1 MLNLIIASTYL
12 HKGSK
17 KHPPPCGKHAKSQQL
32 IFIRDENE
40 DEDEDDDDDDDHD
53 HDHDHD
59 HGSHIHLHI
68 ESPPT
73 WDFKSTQP
81 FRNSGAEQRQ
91 GCTAH
96 VYHKP

>member
-40 DEDEDDDDDDDHD
+40 DEDDDDDD
-53 HDHDHD
+53 DHD

-73 WDFKSTQP
+73 WHSKIHNPSAIPGWSNVRVAPNMFK
-81 FRNSGAEQRQ
+81 RI
-91 GCTAH
+91 H
-96 VYHKP
+96 

>member
-73 WDFKSTQP
+73 WHSKIHNPSAIPGWSNVRVAPNMFK
-81 FRNSGAEQRQ
+81 RI
-91 GCTAH
+91 H
-96 VYHKP
+96 